1 MSFYNDKNKTYLN
14 HWYNWAADGPEKEE
28 MFQDI
33 RQLVEDMIREMLPQ
47 IIEEYISLY
56 NIDIQTRINGKINNL
71 SGLRSDIERIII
83 EELTKAKLDLKI

>member
-33 RQLVEDMIREMLPQ
+33 R
-47 IIEEYISLY
+47 
-56 NIDIQTRINGKINNL
+56 
-71 SGLRSDIERIII
+71 
-83 EELTKAKLDLKI
+83 